1 MHFITSLL
9 FLAITSTLTSA
20 LPHSKRQNTRIT
32 PSQVNKLYERLPTNT
47 VSDGWGEVSQDI
59 RLKTPSKV
67 HSLFAFQLSNS
78 DGGQTCNLRFDKP
91 EIALGT
97 LSFKVYDFIPT
108 NGRTFDSKKA
118 SWNKKSGKTGKSLA
132 TFKVGGKNK
141 NLVYSFPCPKGG
153 KMLNY
158 ELVPEGGVN
167 MQWPYPDST
176 GLWLEVVKAP
186 KPPVVRIDMKDQV
199 NLREG
204 WGGTGSIQYGEIN
217 TSEPGK
223 TVTTLVGFIMPSED
237 YTKRTCNLRFGKVT
251 SASGTKTFKVF
262 DFVPNNGLPIFQSW
276 LISWSKKGGV
286 RKAERA
292 TYKVGGN
299 GLVLSFP
306 CPKRGTGINSEFA
319 PTKEPVNI
327 KWDTTNKGGFWI
339 EVV

>member
-9 FLAITSTLTSA
+9 FLAITSTLTPA

-32 PSQVNKLYERLPTNT
+32 PSQVNKLYEGLPTNT
-47 VSDGWGEVSQDI
+47 VSDGWGEVS
-59 RLKTPSKV
+59 
-67 HSLFAFQLSNS
+67 
-78 DGGQTCNLRFDKP
+78 QTCNLRFDKP

-118 SWNKKSGKTGKSLA
+118 SWNKKTGKTGKSLT
-132 TFKVGGKNK
+132 TFKA
-141 NLVYSFPCPKGG
+141 S
-153 KMLNY
+153 
-158 ELVPEGGVN
+158 
-167 MQWPYPDST
+167 
-176 GLWLEVVKAP
+176 

-251 SASGTKTFKVF
+251 SATGTKTFKVF
-262 DFVPNNGLPIFQSW
+262 DFVPNNGLPTFS
-276 LISWSKKGGV
+276 LG
-286 RKAERA
+286 
-292 TYKVGGN
+292 
-299 GLVLSFP
+299 
-306 CPKRGTGINSEFA
+306 
-319 PTKEPVNI
+319 
-327 KWDTTNKGGFWI
+327 
-339 EVV
+339 